1 MLDQQA
7 IETMRPFDGPI
18 PGQSLTNSPES
29 TQPFEGP
36 PEYTNVR
43 EATQAIFMSLLEEEM
58 LVEVSRMMSEG
69 TPVGDIT
76 KMLLVSGLAQG
87 KFNADLML
95 LLVEPVMYMLL
106 AIAEK
111 VGITNVIINRGDDPE
126 VEIDEPLTEEEA
138 QVDSE
143 QGREMRNMITGEEP
157 QRFSD
162 LKVNVAP
169 DQLDQELITQ
179 LENIDVSSIKESLM
193 SRPQAPEMAEES
205 LMARR

>member
-29 TQPFEGP
+29 QAAHEGP

-58 LVEVSRMMSEG
+58 LMEVSRMMANG
-69 TPVGDIT
+69 TPIADIT
-76 KMLLVSGLAQG
+76 KMLLVSGLSQG
-87 KFNADLML
+87 KFNPDLML

-111 VGITNVIINRGDDPE
+111 VGIKNVKIDAEDSDLLSNDQERS
-126 VEIDEPLTEEEA
+126 EIELQEDA
-138 QVDSE
+138 NI
-143 QGREMRNMITGEEP
+143 RNDVRNP

-169 DQLDQELITQ
+169 DQIDQELINE
-179 LENIDVSSIKESLM
+179 LENIDVASIRESLM
-193 SRPQAPEMAEES
+193 ARPQAPEIAEDS

>member
-18 PGQSLTNSPES
+18 AGQSLTNSPES

-36 PEYTNVR
+36 PEYTNIR
-43 EATQAIFMSLLEEEM
+43 EATQAIFMSLLEDEM
-58 LVEVSRMMSEG
+58 IMEVWRMMSNG
-69 TPVGDIT
+69 TPIGDIT
-76 KMLLVSGLAQG
+76 KMLLVAGLSQG
-87 KFNADLML
+87 KFNADLMV

-111 VGITNVIINRGDDPE
+111 VGIKNVKIDADDSDLLPNDQE
-126 VEIDEPLTEEEA
+126 RATAEL
-138 QVDSE
+138 SE
-143 QGREMRNMITGEEP
+143 DASLRNEMRNP

-162 LKVNVAP
+162 LKVNISP
-169 DQLDQELITQ
+169 DQIDQELINE
-179 LENIDVSSIKESLM
+179 LENIDVAGIRQSLM
-193 SRPQAPEMAEES
+193 ARPQQTEMTDES

>member
-69 TPVGDIT
+69 IPVCEIT
-76 KMLLVSGLAQG
+76 TMLL
-87 KFNADLML
+87 D
-95 LLVEPVMYMLL
+95 
-106 AIAEK
+106 
-111 VGITNVIINRGDDPE
+111 
-126 VEIDEPLTEEEA
+126 
-138 QVDSE
+138 
-143 QGREMRNMITGEEP
+143 
-157 QRFSD
+157 
-162 LKVNVAP
+162 
-169 DQLDQELITQ
+169 
-179 LENIDVSSIKESLM
+179 
-193 SRPQAPEMAEES
+193 
-205 LMARR
+205 

>member
-1 MLDQQA
+1 VLDQQA

-29 TQPFEGP
+29 QAAHEGP

-58 LVEVSRMMSEG
+58 LMEVSRMMTNG
-69 TPVGDIT
+69 TPISDIT
-76 KMLLVSGLAQG
+76 KMLLVSGLSQG
-87 KFNADLML
+87 KYNPDLML

-111 VGITNVIINRGDDPE
+111 IGIKNVKIDSDDSDLLPNNQE
-126 VEIDEPLTEEEA
+126 RSDIELQEDANTR
-138 QVDSE
+138 S
-143 QGREMRNMITGEEP
+143 EMRNP

-169 DQLDQELITQ
+169 DQIDQELISK
-179 LENIDVSSIKESLM
+179 LENIDVSGIRESLM
-193 SRPQAPEMAEES
+193 ARPQAPEMTEES

>member
-29 TQPFEGP
+29 QAAHEGP

-58 LVEVSRMMSEG
+58 LMEVSRMMANG
-69 TPVGDIT
+69 TPIADIT
-76 KMLLVSGLAQG
+76 KMLLVSGLSQG
-87 KFNADLML
+87 KFNPDLML

-111 VGITNVIINRGDDPE
+111 VGIRPVLDRPGEAEPESNDEFNQTFNKEYSIRKFMMNVIMN
-126 VEIDEPLTEEEA
+126 
-138 QVDSE
+138 
-143 QGREMRNMITGEEP
+143 
-157 QRFSD
+157 
-162 LKVNVAP
+162 
-169 DQLDQELITQ
+169 
-179 LENIDVSSIKESLM
+179 
-193 SRPQAPEMAEES
+193 
-205 LMARR
+205 

>member
-29 TQPFEGP
+29 QAAHEGP

-58 LVEVSRMMSEG
+58 LMEVSRMMTNG
-69 TPVGDIT
+69 TPISDIT
-76 KMLLVSGLAQG
+76 KMLLVSGLSQG
-87 KFNADLML
+87 KYNPDLML

-111 VGITNVIINRGDDPE
+111 IGIKNVKIDSDDSDLLPNNQE
-126 VEIDEPLTEEEA
+126 RSDIELQEDANTR
-138 QVDSE
+138 S
-143 QGREMRNMITGEEP
+143 EMRNP

-169 DQLDQELITQ
+169 DQIDQELISK
-179 LENIDVSSIKESLM
+179 LENIDVSGIRESLM
-193 SRPQAPEMAEES
+193 ARPQAPEMTEES